1 MLAGPRPLR
10 AAGSRACAPWPVPRR
25 ASPFFFQ
32 EEKEKAV
39 SETGQRLPKRT
50 VRRAPPARKPSPP
63 SSAAN
68 SEQER
73 WDKRERE
80 SWPTL
85 AAARRPTVAAWR
97 RQLPSRIL
105 VDFCGRTRYKEE
117 EEEEEEEASR
127 T

>member
-1 MLAGPRPLR
+1 WLVQTLARSILGHLVRR
-10 AAGSRACAPWPVPRR
+10 HRSDWP
-25 ASPFFFQ
+25 Q
-32 EEKEKAV
+32 
-39 SETGQRLPKRT
+39 RT